1 MLIVVDCDE
10 RQIYFV
16 SCAHSTTST
25 LQTQLTLQR
34 CWLPAMCVQFKHISN
49 QSSMSAA
56 SAAAKKV
63 SNCIL
68 YIGLRSANFTVNE
81 ILHFN

>member
-25 LQTQLTLQR
+25 LQTQLTLLLAAGNV
-34 CWLPAMCVQFKHISN
+34 CSVQTHISN

-56 SAAAKKV
+56 SATAKKV

>member
-25 LQTQLTLQR
+25 LQTQLTLLLAVGNV
-34 CWLPAMCVQFKHISN
+34 CSVQTHISN